1 MRRVRRASAESRPND
16 HPARTL
22 TMLPSQHAWLANE
35 PGPKMHVEALK
46 EFGTLETPGTADNPK
61 VLAWA
66 AETGT
71 SSAI

>member
-1 MRRVRRASAESRPND
+1 
-16 HPARTL
+16 
-22 TMLPSQHAWLANE
+22 MLPSQHAWLANE

-66 AETGT
+66 AETGR